1 LQFEICNLQF
11 AITFYWLQR
20 CFAPA
25 IMPIA
30 MPQPTHETPPWLWKR
45 ADQATIGALV
55 LAALVSMTAWW
66 YYQGGADGRLI
77 EIDRAPKRQASFLVD
92 VNEAD
97 WPELAQLP
105 GIGQTLA
112 QRIVAVRED
121 RGPFLDHSEL
131 RRVRG
136 IGPKTLDK
144 MKPYLRPIPPAGN
157 VAGQE
162 RALPTP
168 GGRGPG

>member
-1 LQFEICNLQF
+1 M
-11 AITFYWLQR
+11 
-20 CFAPA
+20 PA
-25 IMPIA
+25 A
-30 MPQPTHETPPWLWKR
+30 NQETPPWLWKR

-55 LAALVSMTAWW
+55 LTALVFMTVWW
-66 YYQGGADGRLI
+66 YQQGGADGRLI
-77 EIDRAPKRQASFLVD
+77 EIDREPKQQARFLVD

-112 QRIVAVRED
+112 QRIVDSREE

-144 MKPYLRPIPPAGN
+144 IKPYLRPIPPGEN
-157 VAGQE
+157 VAG
-162 RALPTP
+162 R
-168 GGRGPG
+168 